1 MEKKQNKQA
10 KKYISWVLIVAI
22 TATLA
27 FLPVIAAGEEPETGP
42 KASILTVEAENREIS
57 TNILGGGTL
66 TAEDAVQITIPAAVK
81 VKEFLV
87 SNGDVVTE
95 GQPIALA
102 DRVSIMSAI
111 TQVQETMDYLQE
123 QLNDVSG
130 DAAPDTI
137 TATVG
142 GTVKTIYGAKGE
154 SVQDVILRD
163 GALAALSLD
172 GLMAVQIPCSTDL
185 SSGDSVC
192 VTLADGTEATG
203 KVESNLEGVL
213 TVTVADE
220 GYAVGET
227 VDISTSDGARIGTGA
242 MYIHSQWNVVAYS
255 GRISRVRVSEGD
267 VVKAGKKLFDLV
279 DTGHTAEFEALA
291 RQHREYE
298 ALMLELF
305 QMYQSEEVTAAQSG
319 IVTGVDESGAYML
332 STNAVGWTLSLLVN
346 APNGDDETSYINYI
360 GQVAQVGIDGLI
372 LRMNPQSLA
381 ITDYKELSGV
391 PLDTSL
397 MTEDAIYT
405 ASVPVYELSGGEWV
419 QIEAA
424 SIAAGDILLFAGDS
438 AGNFVWVVRVA
449 RGTVQPEIPDSSDP
463 TQPIDPTAPTDPESP
478 DDPSEPTDSTDP
490 STPTDPSAPT
500 ESTQPGDNR
509 PQSGGNMPSF
519 GGGVVQEETFEVYG
533 LDTVTIASVIPQEQ
547 MSVQIIV
554 DELDITQ
561 IQIGQTAVVTVDAL
575 SGEIFSGKVTSVSDT
590 GESEGGNSKFT
601 VEVTLKKE
609 TDMLPG
615 MNAAVSLTIE
625 TVQASLCIPVAAL
638 IEDGT
643 QIYVYTGYDEEAGEF
658 VNPVAVTVGV
668 SDGEYVQILSGIT
681 DGQTVYYPYYDTI
694 VISNEPEM
702 DGRYYHGRGIGRAA
716 GQ

>member
-1 MEKKQNKQA
+1 MEKKQKKHV
-10 KKYISWVLIVAI
+10 KKYVSWVLIAAI

-27 FLPVIAAGEEPETGP
+27 FLPMIAANEEPEAGP
-42 KASILTVEAENREIS
+42 KASALTAEAEKREIS

-81 VKEFLV
+81 VKEYLV
-87 SNGDVVTE
+87 SNGDVVAD
-95 GQPIALA
+95 GQPIALV

-130 DAAPDTI
+130 DTAPDTI
-137 TATVG
+137 TAAAG
-142 GTVKTIYGAKGE
+142 GTVKTIYGAEGE

-163 GALAALSLD
+163 GALAVLSLD

-185 SSGDSVC
+185 SGGDSVF
-192 VTLADGTEATG
+192 VTLADGTEVTG

-213 TVTVADE
+213 TVTVVDE
-220 GYAVGET
+220 DYAVGET
-227 VDISTSDGARIGTGA
+227 VRISTADGAQIGSGEL
-242 MYIHSQWNVVAYS
+242 YIHSQWNVVAYS
-255 GRISRVRVSEGD
+255 GRISRVRVREGD
-267 VVKAGKKLFDLV
+267 AVNAGKTLFNLK
-279 DTGHTAEFEALA
+279 DTGHTAAFEVLA

-305 QMYQSEEVTAAQSG
+305 KMYQSEEVTATRGG

-332 STNAVGWTLSLLVN
+332 ANDKNGWTLSLLVN
-346 APNGDDETSYINYI
+346 APNGDDDTSYVNYI
-360 GQVAQVGIDGLI
+360 GQVVEVGIDGLI
-372 LRMNPQSLA
+372 LKMNPQSLA

-419 QIEAA
+419 QLEAA

-449 RGTVQPEIPDSSDP
+449 RGVVQPEIPEESGPTDPSEPADPSDP
-463 TQPIDPTAPTDPESP
+463 TQPIDPTAPTD
-478 DDPSEPTDSTDP
+478 STDP
-490 STPTDPSAPT
+490 STPT
-500 ESTQPGDNR
+500 ESTRPDDNR

-547 MSVQIIV
+547 VSVQIIV

-561 IQIGQTAVVTVDAL
+561 IHIGQTAVVTVDAL
-575 SGEIFSGKVTSVSDT
+575 SGEIFSGEVTSISDT

-601 VEVTLKKE
+601 VDVTLKKE
-609 TDMLPG
+609 TNMLPG
-615 MNAAVSLTIE
+615 MNAAVSFTIE
-625 TVQASLCIPVAAL
+625 TVQTSICIPVAAL

-643 QIYVYTGYDEEAGEF
+643 QTYVYTGYDEEAGEF

-681 DGQTVYYPYYDTI
+681 EGQTVYYPYYDTI
-694 VISNEPEM
+694 VISDEPEM
-702 DGRYYHGRGIGRAA
+702 DGRFRFE
-716 GQ
+716 

>member
-1 MEKKQNKQA
+1 MEKKKKQV
-10 KKYISWVLIVAI
+10 KKYISWVLIAAL

-27 FLPVIAAGEEPETGP
+27 FLPMIAAEEEPETGP
-42 KASILTVEAENREIS
+42 KASVLTAEAENREIS

-66 TAEDAVQITIPAAVK
+66 TAEDAVEITIPAAVK
-81 VKEFLV
+81 VKEYLV
-87 SNGDVVTE
+87 SNGDTVAD
-95 GQPIALA
+95 GQPIALV

-137 TATVG
+137 TATAG
-142 GTVKTIYGAKGE
+142 GTVKIIYGTEGE
-154 SVQDVILRD
+154 DVQDVILRD

-185 SSGDSVC
+185 SGGDSVC
-192 VTLADGTEATG
+192 VTLADGAEVIG
-203 KVESNLEGVL
+203 KVESNLDGVL
-213 TVTVADE
+213 TVTVTDE
-220 GYAVGET
+220 GYVVGET
-227 VDISTSDGARIGTGA
+227 VSIATADGTQFGSGIL
-242 MYIHSQWNVVAYS
+242 YIHSQWNVLAYS

-267 VVKAGKKLFDLV
+267 VVKAGKALFDLK

-298 ALMLELF
+298 ELMLELF
-305 QMYQSEEVTAAQSG
+305 KMYQSETVTATKGG

-346 APNGDDETSYINYI
+346 APNGDDEASYHNYI
-360 GQVAQVGIDGLI
+360 GQVVEVGIDGLI
-372 LRMNPQSLA
+372 LKMNPQSLA

-405 ASVPVYELSGGEWV
+405 ASAPVYELSGGEWV

-424 SIAAGDILLFAGDS
+424 SIAEGDILLFTGDS
-438 AGNFVWVVRVA
+438 AGNFVWVVRIA
-449 RGTVQPEIPDSSDP
+449 RGTVQPDIPEEPGPTEPSEPTDSSDP
-463 TQPIDPTAPTDPESP
+463 TQPIDPTAPTDPVKP
-478 DDPSEPTDSTDP
+478 DAPSGST

-500 ESTQPGDNR
+500 EPTQPENNR

-519 GGGVVQEETFEVYG
+519 GGGVVQEESFEPYG
-533 LDTVTIASVIPQEQ
+533 MDTITIASVIPQEQ
-547 MSVQIIV
+547 VSVQIIV
-554 DELDITQ
+554 DELDVTR

-575 SGEIFSGKVTSVSDT
+575 PGEIFSGEVTSISNT
-590 GESEGGNSKFT
+590 GVSEGGNSKFT

-609 TDMLPG
+609 TNMLPG
-615 MNAAVSLTIE
+615 MNAAVSLTLE
-625 TVQASLCIPVAAL
+625 TAQTSLCIPVAAL
-638 IEDGT
+638 VEDGT
-643 QIYVYTGYDEEAGEF
+643 QTYVYTGYDEETGEF
-658 VNPVAVTVGV
+658 VNPAPVTAGI

-681 DGQTVYYPYYDTI
+681 AGETVYYPYYDTL
-694 VISNEPEM
+694 VISNEPDM
-702 DGRYYHGRGIGRAA
+702 NGRFRFG
-716 GQ
+716 